1 MKKSINSENNKTLI
15 EILKRE
21 RKLKGVNQEEFA
33 KRLDKPQSFISK
45 VETSQRVLDVIEFI
59 KVLKKLEV
67 NPIKVLEELLNNFID
82 ED

>member
-1 MKKSINSENNKTLI
+1 MKKSINSINNKTLI

-33 KRLDKPQSFISK
+33 KRLDKSQSFISK

-59 KVLKKLEV
+59 KVSKKLGV
-67 NPIKVLEELLNNFID
+67 NPVKILKELLDNFVD